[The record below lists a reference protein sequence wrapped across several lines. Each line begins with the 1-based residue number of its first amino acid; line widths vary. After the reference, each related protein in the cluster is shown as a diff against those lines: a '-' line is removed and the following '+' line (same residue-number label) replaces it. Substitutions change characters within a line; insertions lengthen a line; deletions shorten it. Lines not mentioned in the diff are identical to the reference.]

1 MTKLEP
7 PVTGWHISLRISSVP
22 SQTCTI
28 LFKKTYEYIFITP
41 ILFTL
46 ILMFI
51 YLSNDGNI
59 PSVFFIGFHPGG
71 VAQPHLLIYWE
82 ISEGSTLN

>member
-1 MTKLEP
+1 M
-7 PVTGWHISLRISSVP
+7 P

-28 LFKKTYEYIFITP
+28 LFKKTYEYIFVTP

-51 YLSNDGNI
+51 YLSNDGNQTVI

-71 VAQPHLLIYWE
+71 GNILCPTTPSNLL
-82 ISEGSTLN
+82 GNF